1 MFMHALD
8 VGINESID
16 ARHASLSWL
25 AARLPWKAD
34 SVASIEAVR
43 ENNQESDADCM
54 RRYQSGDT
62 SGFEV
67 LYLRY
72 RHRLHRYVLRLAGR
86 PSEAEEVFQEV
97 WAAVVKARATWT
109 PDASFTAWLFGIA
122 HRRAADRWRSLGR
135 HSPDAHEGTDDGLE
149 SLADAEA
156 PDASGPERHAHNLTL
171 QSALLAAVL
180 DLPLP
185 QREAFLLKAE
195 GDLSVE
201 EIAAATG
208 VPRETAKSR
217 LRYAQSRLRQA
228 LEVWR

>member
-1 MFMHALD
+1 MLALD
-8 VGINESID
+8 LGINESVD
-16 ARHASLSWL
+16 TLHGSLNWL
-25 AARLPWKAD
+25 ATRLPWKAA
-34 SVASIEAVR
+34 SVASIDLVR
-43 ENNQESDADCM
+43 KNNQESDADCM

-67 LYLRY
+67 LYHRY
-72 RHRLHRYVLRLAGR
+72 RNRLHRYVLRLAGR

-149 SLADAEA
+149 ALADAAES
-156 PDASGPERHAHNLTL
+156 DASGPERHAHNLTL
-171 QSALLAAVL
+171 QSALLAAVR

-185 QREAFLLKAE
+185 QREAFLMKAE

-201 EIAAATG
+201 EISVATG
-208 VPRETAKSR
+208 VPRETVKSR
-217 LRYAQSRLRQA
+217 LRYAQARLREA

>member
-1 MFMHALD
+1 M
-8 VGINESID
+8 
-16 ARHASLSWL
+16 
-25 AARLPWKAD
+25 
-34 SVASIEAVR
+34 ASIEAVQ

-54 RRYQSGDT
+54 RRYQNGDT

-72 RHRLHRYVLRLAGR
+72 RHRLHRYVLRLAHR
-86 PSEAEEVFQEV
+86 PGEAEEVFQEV

-109 PDASFTAWLFGIA
+109 PEASFSAWLFGIA

-135 HSPDAHEGTDDGLE
+135 HSPEAHQGTDDGLE
-149 SLADAEA
+149 LLADAAA
-156 PDASGPERHAHNLTL
+156 PDASSPERHAHNLTL

-195 GDLSVE
+195 GDLSLE
-201 EIAAATG
+201 EIAATTG
-208 VPRETAKSR
+208 VPRETVKSR
-217 LRYAQSRLRQA
+217 LRYAQARLRQA

>member
-1 MFMHALD
+1 MDL
-8 VGINESID
+8 GIDESVD
-16 ARHASLSWL
+16 TPHGSLHRLAKRLSWK
-25 AARLPWKAD
+25 AA
-34 SVASIEAVR
+34 SVPSIEAVR
-43 ENNQESDADCM
+43 ESDQESDADCM
-54 RRYQSGDT
+54 RRYQSGDA

-97 WAAVVKARATWT
+97 WAAVVKSRATWT

-149 SLADAEA
+149 SLADAAA
-156 PDASGPERHAHNLTL
+156 PDASGPERHTHNLTL

-195 GDLSVE
+195 GDLSIE
-201 EIAAATG
+201 DIAKATG
-208 VPRETAKSR
+208 VPRETVKSR
-217 LRYAQSRLRQA
+217 LRYAQARLRQA

>member
-1 MFMHALD
+1 
-8 VGINESID
+8 
-16 ARHASLSWL
+16 
-25 AARLPWKAD
+25 